1 MSQHLQQVH
10 GQSDFDK
17 LYIAVEAYGGDPN
30 KIHQNFFF
38 EMTWVKILKSPN
50 TLSSAAKIST
60 VGGHGSQM
68 LSDHILHLKHK
79 ADGQVEVG

>member
-10 GQSDFDK
+10 GQPDFGK

-30 KIHQNFFF
+30 KRHQNFLF

-68 LSDHILHLKHK
+68 LSDHILHLKYK
-79 ADGQVEVG
+79 ADSQVEVG